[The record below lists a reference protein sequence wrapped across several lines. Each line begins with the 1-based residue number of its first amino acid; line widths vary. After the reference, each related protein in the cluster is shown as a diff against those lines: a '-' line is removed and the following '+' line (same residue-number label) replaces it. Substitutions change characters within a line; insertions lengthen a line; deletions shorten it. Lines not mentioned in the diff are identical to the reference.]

1 MYEQN
6 TLQELMPAIIAKA
19 SKDEAFREQL
29 LNDPKAALERALG
42 ITFPQEVTIH
52 VHEDTP
58 TTLHLVLLV
67 NSQEG
72 KPRDLS
78 DAELERVAGGWPG
91 WLDNAVKE
99 VNNQ

>member
-6 TLQELMPAIIAKA
+6 TLHQQMPVIIAKA

-29 LNDPKAALERALG
+29 LNNPKAVLEGALD
-42 ITFPQEVTIH
+42 ITFTQEVTIQ
-52 VHEDTP
+52 VHEDTR
-58 TTLHLVLLV
+58 TTLHLVLPV

-72 KPRDLS
+72 MLRDLS

>member
-6 TLQELMPAIIAKA
+6 VFQQQKSAIIAKA
-19 SKDEAFREQL
+19 TNDEIFREQL
-29 LNDPKAALERALG
+29 LDNPKAALERALG
-42 ITFPQEVTIH
+42 ITFPQGVTIQ

-58 TTLHLVLLV
+58 TTLHVVLPV

-78 DAELERVAGGWPG
+78 DAELEHVAAGWPDF
-91 WLDNAVKE
+91 LDNAVT
-99 VNNQ
+99 VNREG